1 MRRDSKSTQHP
12 LLLPACSIVGR
23 EAKVPHRL
31 SNNKDRP
38 NGASL
43 CLRLAQSATIEGALE
58 DLAEIAA
65 EKGIHLYSIRV
76 KRGKLESEFK
86 PSNNV
91 VLVGKINEI
100 EASVEGRQTQLV
112 VKFFEPSEGAAVGEF
127 EYATHLAAHRI
138 EILAGVDAHTQ
149 RGVAEGEERSA
160 IIGELVGESDVMRG
174 VRRDIE
180 IAAGLDLNVLIT
192 GEPGT
197 GKELVAKGIHN
208 ASNRAKKPF
217 VDVNVAALNS
227 SLIESELFGHE
238 KGAFTGANTRKI
250 GRFEKADGGTLF
262 LDEIGDLPLESQV
275 KLLRVLQE
283 RKLERVGGTESIK
296 IDIRL
301 IAATNKDL
309 RREVEEGRFRR
320 DLYYRLRG
328 YRIRTPAL
336 REHLSDVPILIR
348 RYYPSVKFQEGA
360 LELLSHYDW
369 QGNVRELRSTVEC
382 LKAKA
387 NGRMITTDQ
396 VRLEIEDEQQFAIA
410 PANTDCFP
418 RLREGETLIDY
429 LGRAALA
436 VYERERALLGSHTA
450 AAHQLGMHRNTLYD
464 WLGWAR
470 EHVAK

>member
-1 MRRDSKSTQHP
+1 
-12 LLLPACSIVGR
+12 
-23 EAKVPHRL
+23 VPHRL
-31 SNNKDRP
+31 SNSKDRP

-43 CLRLAQSATIEGALE
+43 CLRLAQSATIEEALE

-76 KRGKLESEFK
+76 KRGRLEREFK

-91 VLVGKINEI
+91 AVVGKINEI
-100 EASVEGRQTQLV
+100 GAGVEGRQTQLV
-112 VKFFEPSEGAAVGEF
+112 VKFFGPLDGAAVGEF

-138 EILAGVDAHTQ
+138 EILAGGEAHIQ
-149 RGVAEGEERSA
+149 RGEAEGEERSA
-160 IIGELVGESDVMRG
+160 IIGELIGESDVMRG

-180 IAAGLDLNVLIT
+180 IAAGLDLNVLII

-197 GKELVAKGIHN
+197 GKELVAKGIHK

-238 KGAFTGANTRKI
+238 KGAFTGANIRKI

-301 IAATNKDL
+301 VAATNKDL
-309 RREVEEGRFRR
+309 RREIAEGRFRR

-336 REHLSDVPILIR
+336 RERPTDIPIIIR
-348 RYYPSVKFQEGA
+348 QCYPSVEFQEGA
-360 LELLSHYDW
+360 MELLCHYDW
-369 QGNVRELRSTVEC
+369 PGNVRELRSTVEC
-382 LKAKA
+382 LEAKA
-387 NGRMITTDQ
+387 SGRMITIEQ
-396 VRLEIEDEQQFAIA
+396 VRREIDAEQDPLLA
-410 PANTDCFP
+410 PSNTECFP
-418 RLREGETLIDY
+418 RLLLCKLNGADFCALWDSRSFDEGGGI
-429 LGRAALA
+429 
-436 VYERERALLGSHTA
+436 
-450 AAHQLGMHRNTLYD
+450 
-464 WLGWAR
+464 
-470 EHVAK
+470 

>member
-1 MRRDSKSTQHP
+1 
-12 LLLPACSIVGR
+12 
-23 EAKVPHRL
+23 VPRRL
-31 SNNKDRP
+31 SNSKDRP

-43 CLRLAQSATIEGALE
+43 RLRLAQSATIEEALE

-65 EKGIHLYSIRV
+65 EKGIHLYSLRV
-76 KRGKLESEFK
+76 KRGRLEREFK

-91 VLVGKINEI
+91 AVVGKINEI
-100 EASVEGRQTQLV
+100 EAGVEGRQTQLV
-112 VKFFEPSEGAAVGEF
+112 VKFFEPLDGAAVGEF

-138 EILAGVDAHTQ
+138 EILAGGEAHTQ
-149 RGVAEGEERSA
+149 RGEAEGEERSA
-160 IIGELVGESDVMRG
+160 IIGELIGESDVMRG

-208 ASNRAKKPF
+208 ASNRAKKSF

-262 LDEIGDLPLESQV
+262 LGEIGDLPPESQV

-301 IAATNKDL
+301 VAATNKDL
-309 RREVEEGRFRR
+309 RREVDEGRCCHVSIPGGGVCFSQRR
-320 DLYYRLRG
+320 G
-328 YRIRTPAL
+328 
-336 REHLSDVPILIR
+336 
-348 RYYPSVKFQEGA
+348 F
-360 LELLSHYDW
+360 
-369 QGNVRELRSTVEC
+369 
-382 LKAKA
+382 
-387 NGRMITTDQ
+387 
-396 VRLEIEDEQQFAIA
+396 
-410 PANTDCFP
+410 
-418 RLREGETLIDY
+418 
-429 LGRAALA
+429 
-436 VYERERALLGSHTA
+436 
-450 AAHQLGMHRNTLYD
+450 
-464 WLGWAR
+464 
-470 EHVAK
+470 